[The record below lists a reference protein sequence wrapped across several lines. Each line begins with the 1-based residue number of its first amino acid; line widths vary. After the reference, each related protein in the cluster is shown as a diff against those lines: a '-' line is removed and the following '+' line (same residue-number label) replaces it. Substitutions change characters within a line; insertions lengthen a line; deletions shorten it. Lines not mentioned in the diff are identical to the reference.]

1 MLAKNSQ
8 APRSIRKHALSL
20 AFFASKLAPTE
31 GDPTRTAALFCI
43 LLIYPCPSHP
53 TPARGHRSDPVPMD
67 RTLTVFTFRWPLLL
81 AAVFALCATGC
92 SQQQGRDIARQF
104 SDGKPDEF
112 FQTSVDRMATLGM
125 RDNLQSL
132 YLLMSKLYLRNPNQ
146 WRQSGY
152 PDAVTAARQIR
163 QAIENRQPLPALGDR
178 RDLAAL
184 SYSLSPDFR
193 GDRVGA
199 FIYAI
204 GSMLVTAH
212 GGRTQFYVTDSI
224 NPQFVSNAA
233 RNIEKATWL
242 LSQRQDANGV
252 LLLFSNEISEEGSN
266 LSFAVE
272 FGKIVAR
279 LDLLTQI
286 LDERYRRIGLN
297 YAQSLL
303 LMNFLPVQ

>member
-1 MLAKNSQ
+1 MV
-8 APRSIRKHALSL
+8 
-20 AFFASKLAPTE
+20 
-31 GDPTRTAALFCI
+31 DPFLVFLRHLR
-43 LLIYPCPSHP
+43 L
-53 TPARGHRSDPVPMD
+53 PVMAG
-67 RTLTVFTFRWPLLL
+67 VLL
-81 AAVFALCATGC
+81 ASLSAC
-92 SQQQGRDIARQF
+92 SQQQGRNIASQF
-104 SDGKPDEF
+104 SEGRPQEL
-112 FQTSVDRMATLGM
+112 FQTSVDRMATLSM
-125 RDNLQSL
+125 RDNLRSL
-132 YLLMSKLYLRNPNQ
+132 YVLMNKLYLRNPNQ

-152 PDAVTAARQIR
+152 VDATTAERQIR
-163 QAIENRQPLPALGDR
+163 QAIEQRQPLPQLGER

-184 SYSLSPDFR
+184 SYALSPEFR

-212 GGRTQFYVTDSI
+212 GGRTEFFMTDTI
-224 NPQFVSNAA
+224 DPQFVSNAA

-279 LDLLTQI
+279 LDLLAQM

>member
-1 MLAKNSQ
+1 
-8 APRSIRKHALSL
+8 
-20 AFFASKLAPTE
+20 
-31 GDPTRTAALFCI
+31 
-43 LLIYPCPSHP
+43 
-53 TPARGHRSDPVPMD
+53 MD
-67 RTLTVFTFRWPLLL
+67 RTFTIFTTRWPLLL
-81 AAVFALCATGC
+81 AAMFALCAVGC
-92 SQQQGRDIARQF
+92 SQHQGRDIARQF

-125 RDNLQSL
+125 RENLQSL
-132 YLLMSKLYLRNPNQ
+132 YLLMSKLYLRNPSQ

>member
-1 MLAKNSQ
+1 M
-8 APRSIRKHALSL
+8 PRAFALIA
-20 AFFASKLAPTE
+20 AFF
-31 GDPTRTAALFCI
+31 RR
-43 LLIYPCPSHP
+43 PC
-53 TPARGHRSDPVPMD
+53 
-67 RTLTVFTFRWPLLL
+67 LLL
-81 AAVFALCATGC
+81 ACLSSLLFSGC
-92 SQQQGRDIARQF
+92 SHQDGNGFFNQMRE
-104 SDGKPDEF
+104 GKPQEF
-112 FQTSVDRMATLGM
+112 LQTSVDRMATLAM
-125 RDNLQSL
+125 RDNLDSL
-132 YLLMSKLYLRNPNQ
+132 YLLMGKLYLRNPNQ
-146 WRQSGY
+146 WRQAGY
-152 PDAVTAARQIR
+152 PDAASAERQIR
-163 QAIENRQPLPALGDR
+163 QAIEQRQNLPHLGER

-184 SYSLSPDFR
+184 SYALSPEFQ

-212 GGRTQFYVTDSI
+212 GGRTEFFITDTI
-224 NPQFVSNAA
+224 DPQFVSNAA

-279 LDLLTQI
+279 LDLLTQM

>member
-1 MLAKNSQ
+1 MVRVLPFNLIRVRLLA
-8 APRSIRKHALSL
+8 
-20 AFFASKLAPTE
+20 
-31 GDPTRTAALFCI
+31 G
-43 LLIYPCPSHP
+43 
-53 TPARGHRSDPVPMD
+53 
-67 RTLTVFTFRWPLLL
+67 LLL
-81 AAVFALCATGC
+81 LSASGC
-92 SQQQGRDIARQF
+92 SHQPGNDLFTQIR
-104 SDGKPDEF
+104 DGKPQEF
-112 FQTSVDRMATLGM
+112 LQTSVDRMATLAM
-125 RDNLQSL
+125 RDNLDSL
-132 YLLMSKLYLRNPNQ
+132 YLLMGKLYLRNPQ
-146 WRQSGY
+146 ELKKSGFL
-152 PDAVTAARQIR
+152 DARAAGKQVR
-163 QAIENRQPLPALGDR
+163 QAIEQQQPLPTLGGKK
-178 RDLAAL
+178 DLAAL
-184 SYSLSPDFR
+184 SYAMSPEFL

-212 GGRTQFYVTDSI
+212 GGRTEFFITDSI
-224 NPQFVSNAA
+224 DPQFVSNAA

-279 LDLLTQI
+279 LDLLTQM

>member
-1 MLAKNSQ
+1 MAVRRLALIP
-8 APRSIRKHALSL
+8 PR
-20 AFFASKLAPTE
+20 
-31 GDPTRTAALFCI
+31 
-43 LLIYPCPSHP
+43 
-53 TPARGHRSDPVPMD
+53 
-67 RTLTVFTFRWPLLL
+67 LLL
-81 AAVFALCATGC
+81 AATVAALSGC
-92 SQQQGRDIARQF
+92 SQQQG
-104 SDGKPDEF
+104 SDLLTQLRNGKPDEL
-112 FQTSVDRMATLGM
+112 FQTSVDRMATLAM

-132 YLLMSKLYLRNPNQ
+132 YLLMNKLYLRNPSQ
-146 WRQSGY
+146 WKQSGY
-152 PDAVTAARQIR
+152 LDATTAARQIR
-163 QAIENRQPLPALGDR
+163 IAIEQRQPLPQLGER

-184 SYSLSPDFR
+184 SYALSPEFR

-212 GGRTQFYVTDSI
+212 GGRTEFYMTDAIDPLFI
-224 NPQFVSNAA
+224 NNAA
-233 RNIEKATWL
+233 RNIEKATWM

-252 LLLFSNEISEEGSN
+252 LLLFSNEISEQGSN

-272 FGKIVAR
+272 FGKVVAR
-279 LDLLTQI
+279 LDLLAQM

>member
-1 MLAKNSQ
+1 MS
-8 APRSIRKHALSL
+8 P
-20 AFFASKLAPTE
+20 
-31 GDPTRTAALFCI
+31 
-43 LLIYPCPSHP
+43 
-53 TPARGHRSDPVPMD
+53 DPVPMVQ
-67 RTLTVFTFRWPLLL
+67 RFAVYPLRVLFQPLLAGTL
-81 AAVFALCATGC
+81 MLCASAC
-92 SQQQGRDIARQF
+92 SQQQGHDIVTQF
-104 SDGKPDEF
+104 SQGKPQEL
-112 FQTSVDRMATLGM
+112 FQTSVDRMATLTM
-125 RDNLQSL
+125 RDNLRSL
-132 YLLMSKLYLRNPNQ
+132 YLLMNKLYQRNPEQ
-146 WRQSGY
+146 WRQSGFV
-152 PDAVTAARQIR
+152 DASTAEHQIR
-163 QAIENRQPLPALGDR
+163 QAIEQRQPLPQLAER

-184 SYSLSPDFR
+184 SYALSPEFR

-212 GGRTQFYVTDSI
+212 GGRTEFFITDTI
-224 NPQFVSNAA
+224 DPQFVSNAA
-233 RNIEKATWL
+233 RNIEKATWM

-279 LDLLTQI
+279 LDLLAQM

>member
-1 MLAKNSQ
+1 
-8 APRSIRKHALSL
+8 
-20 AFFASKLAPTE
+20 
-31 GDPTRTAALFCI
+31 
-43 LLIYPCPSHP
+43 
-53 TPARGHRSDPVPMD
+53 MD
-67 RTLTVFTFRWPLLL
+67 RTLPVFVIRWMRRPLVL
-81 AAVFALCATGC
+81 AAVFMLCTIGC
-92 SQQQGRDIARQF
+92 SQQQGRDIARQL

-125 RDNLQSL
+125 HDNLQSL

-152 PDAVTAARQIR
+152 PDAVSAAREVR
-163 QAIENRQPLPALGDR
+163 QAIELRRPLPALGER
-178 RDLAAL
+178 RDLDAL
-184 SYSLSPDFR
+184 SYSLSPEFR

-212 GGRTQFYVTDSI
+212 GGRTEFYMTNSI

-252 LLLFSNEISEEGSN
+252 LLLFSNEISEEASN

-279 LDLLTQI
+279 LDLLTQM
-286 LDERYRRIGLN
+286 LDERYRRVALN

>member
-1 MLAKNSQ
+1 MHS
-8 APRSIRKHALSL
+8 
-20 AFFASKLAPTE
+20 
-31 GDPTRTAALFCI
+31 
-43 LLIYPCPSHP
+43 
-53 TPARGHRSDPVPMD
+53 
-67 RTLTVFTFRWPLLL
+67 PLLL
-81 AAVFALCATGC
+81 AIVLMLFAGGC
-92 SQQQGRDIARQF
+92 SQQQERDVVKQF
-104 SDGKPDEF
+104 TDGKPDEF

-132 YLLMSKLYLRNPNQ
+132 DLLMNKLYLRNPSQ
-146 WRQSGY
+146 WRESGY
-152 PDAVTAARQIR
+152 LDAASAAREIR
-163 QAIENRQPLPALGDR
+163 EAIEQRRALPALGDR
-178 RDLAAL
+178 RDLVAL
-184 SYSLSPDFR
+184 SYSLSPDFK

-204 GSMLVTAH
+204 GSMIVTAH
-212 GGRTQFYVTDSI
+212 GGRTRFYVTDSI

-242 LSQRQDANGV
+242 LGQRQDANGD
-252 LLLFSNEISEEGSN
+252 LLLFSNEMSEDGSN

-279 LDLLTQI
+279 LDLLAQI

>member
-1 MLAKNSQ
+1 MKHTFPPFIPRWMSRPLWLVVVFMLC
-8 APRSIRKHALSL
+8 
-20 AFFASKLAPTE
+20 T
-31 GDPTRTAALFCI
+31 TA
-43 LLIYPCPSHP
+43 
-53 TPARGHRSDPVPMD
+53 
-67 RTLTVFTFRWPLLL
+67 
-81 AAVFALCATGC
+81 C

-132 YLLMSKLYLRNPNQ
+132 YLLMNKLYLRNPNQ

-152 PDAVTAARQIR
+152 PDAVSASREIR

-184 SYSLSPDFR
+184 SYSLSPEFR

-212 GGRTQFYVTDSI
+212 GGRTQFYISDSI
-224 NPQFVSNAA
+224 DPQFVSNAA

-279 LDLLTQI
+279 LDLLTRM
-286 LDERYRRIGLN
+286 LDERYRRIGVN

>member
-1 MLAKNSQ
+1 
-8 APRSIRKHALSL
+8 
-20 AFFASKLAPTE
+20 
-31 GDPTRTAALFCI
+31 
-43 LLIYPCPSHP
+43 LIK
-53 TPARGHRSDPVPMD
+53 TPVPMLVPVL
-67 RTLTVFTFRWPLLL
+67 RTCPRLLL
-81 AAVFALCATGC
+81 AGALTLLCACTE
-92 SQQQGRDIARQF
+92 QQGRDIVSQF
-104 SDGKPDEF
+104 SDGKPSEL
-112 FQTSVDRMATLGM
+112 FQTSVDRMATLAM

-132 YLLMSKLYLRNPNQ
+132 YLLMNKLYARNPNQ
-146 WRQSGY
+146 WKQSGY
-152 PDAVTAARQIR
+152 LDAATAERQIR
-163 QAIENRQPLPALGDR
+163 LAIEQRQPLPQLGQR

-184 SYSLSPDFR
+184 SYALSPEFR

-204 GSMLVTAH
+204 GSMLITAH
-212 GGRTQFYVTDSI
+212 GGRSEFYMTDAI
-224 NPQFVSNAA
+224 DPLFVNNAA
-233 RNIEKATWL
+233 RNIEKATWM

-279 LDLLTQI
+279 LDLLAQM

>member
-1 MLAKNSQ
+1 MLFRAC
-8 APRSIRKHALSL
+8 RALSCT
-20 AFFASKLAPTE
+20 AF
-31 GDPTRTAALFCI
+31 I
-43 LLIYPCPSHP
+43 LCLGAC
-53 TPARGHRSDPVPMD
+53 T
-67 RTLTVFTFRWPLLL
+67 
-81 AAVFALCATGC
+81 
-92 SQQQGRDIARQF
+92 QEQGRDIVNQLGEGNPR
-104 SDGKPDEF
+104 EL
-112 FQTSVDRMATLGM
+112 FQTSVDRMATLEM

-132 YLLMSKLYLRNPNQ
+132 YLLMNKLYLRNPTQ
-146 WRQSGY
+146 WKQSGFV
-152 PDAVTAARQIR
+152 DAASAERHIR
-163 QAIENRQPLPALGDR
+163 QAIEQRQPLAQLGQR

-184 SYSLSPDFR
+184 SHALSPEFR

-212 GGRTQFYVTDSI
+212 GGRTEFFMTDVI
-224 NPQFVSNAA
+224 DPLFVNNAA
-233 RNIEKATWL
+233 RNIEKATWML
-242 LSQRQDANGV
+242 GQRQDANGV

-279 LDLLTQI
+279 LDLLAQM

>member
-1 MLAKNSQ
+1 MPSVF
-8 APRSIRKHALSL
+8 ALI
-20 AFFASKLAPTE
+20 
-31 GDPTRTAALFCI
+31 TAAHRR
-43 LLIYPCPSHP
+43 PC
-53 TPARGHRSDPVPMD
+53 
-67 RTLTVFTFRWPLLL
+67 LLL
-81 AAVFALCATGC
+81 ACLLSLLLSGC
-92 SQQQGRDIARQF
+92 SHQNGNGFFNQIREGQPQ
-104 SDGKPDEF
+104 EF
-112 FQTSVDRMATLGM
+112 LQTSVDRMATLAM

-132 YLLMSKLYLRNPNQ
+132 YLLMNKLYARNPNQ
-146 WRQSGY
+146 WKQSGY
-152 PDAVTAARQIR
+152 LDAATAERQIR
-163 QAIENRQPLPALGDR
+163 LAIEQRQPLPQLGQR

-184 SYSLSPDFR
+184 SYALSPEFR

-204 GSMLVTAH
+204 GSMLITAH
-212 GGRTQFYVTDSI
+212 GGRSEFYMTDAI
-224 NPQFVSNAA
+224 DPLFVNNAA
-233 RNIEKATWL
+233 RNIEKATWM

-279 LDLLTQI
+279 LDLLAQM

>member
-1 MLAKNSQ
+1 
-8 APRSIRKHALSL
+8 
-20 AFFASKLAPTE
+20 
-31 GDPTRTAALFCI
+31 
-43 LLIYPCPSHP
+43 
-53 TPARGHRSDPVPMD
+53 MD
-67 RTLTVFTFRWPLLL
+67 RPISSITRWMRRPLVLAVVFM
-81 AAVFALCATGC
+81 LCATGC
-92 SQQQGRDIARQF
+92 SQQQGSDIARQF
-104 SDGKPDEF
+104 SEGKPDEF

-125 RDNLQSL
+125 HDNLQSL
-132 YLLMSKLYLRNPNQ
+132 YLLMNKLYLRNPSQ

-152 PDAVTAARQIR
+152 TDAVSAARAIR
-163 QAIENRQPLPALGDR
+163 EAIEQRQSLPALGNR
-178 RDLAAL
+178 RDLVAL
-184 SYSLSPDFR
+184 SYSLSPEFR

-204 GSMLVTAH
+204 GSMLITAH
-212 GGRTQFYVTDSI
+212 GGRTAFYVTDSI

-242 LSQRQDANGV
+242 LGQRQDADGS
-252 LLLFSNEISEEGSN
+252 LLLFSNEISEQTSN

-279 LDLLTQI
+279 LDLLAQI

>member
-1 MLAKNSQ
+1 MR
-8 APRSIRKHALSL
+8 RSIVL
-20 AFFASKLAPTE
+20 A
-31 GDPTRTAALFCI
+31 
-43 LLIYPCPSHP
+43 
-53 TPARGHRSDPVPMD
+53 V
-67 RTLTVFTFRWPLLL
+67 VFM
-81 AAVFALCATGC
+81 LCSTGC
-92 SQQQGRDIARQF
+92 SQQQGSDIARQL
-104 SDGKPDEF
+104 SEGKPDEF

-125 RDNLQSL
+125 HDNLQSL
-132 YLLMSKLYLRNPNQ
+132 YLLMNKLYLRNPSQ

-152 PDAVTAARQIR
+152 TDEVSAARAIR
-163 QAIENRQPLPALGDR
+163 DAIEQRQSLPALGDR

-184 SYSLSPDFR
+184 SYSLSPEFR

-204 GSMLVTAH
+204 GSMLITAH
-212 GGRTQFYVTDSI
+212 GGRTAFYVTDAI

-242 LSQRQDANGV
+242 LSQRQDADGS
-252 LLLFSNEISEEGSN
+252 LLLSSNEISEATSN

-279 LDLLTQI
+279 LDLLAQI

>member
-1 MLAKNSQ
+1 
-8 APRSIRKHALSL
+8 
-20 AFFASKLAPTE
+20 
-31 GDPTRTAALFCI
+31 
-43 LLIYPCPSHP
+43 
-53 TPARGHRSDPVPMD
+53 MD
-67 RTLTVFTFRWPLLL
+67 RTLPVFVIRWMRRPLVL
-81 AAVFALCATGC
+81 AAVFMLCTVGC
-92 SQQQGRDIARQF
+92 SQQQGRDIARQL

-125 RDNLQSL
+125 HDNLQSL
-132 YLLMSKLYLRNPNQ
+132 YLLMSKLYLRNPSQ

-152 PDAVTAARQIR
+152 PDAISAAREVR
-163 QAIENRQPLPALGDR
+163 KAIELRRPLPALGER

-184 SYSLSPDFR
+184 SYSLSPEFS

-212 GGRTQFYVTDSI
+212 GGRTEFYMTNSI

-252 LLLFSNEISEEGSN
+252 LLLFSNEISEEASN

-279 LDLLTQI
+279 LDLLTQM
-286 LDERYRRIGLN
+286 LDERYRRVALN